1 MRGHW
6 AMEITST
13 HQGHFGVALEHFERA
28 LSLYD
33 TDQNRDDPFVDAL
46 NPGVAMRCF
55 AGWCLWFIGRPDRAL
70 VPIREAVTLA
80 RSLSEPHGLAHAL
93 VFAAT
98 LHQLRRE
105 PKAARHYADE
115 AMALTTEHGLV
126 LYGAIA
132 RIVRG
137 WASIGGGNDEN
148 AAEQIRQGLAAWQ
161 STGAA
166 LMRPHFLALLAEAVK
181 STAEEDGGLRALD
194 EALALAESTGEYCYQ
209 SEVYRLRGER
219 LLKRA
224 RQRTYVNE
232 AEGCFEQ
239 SLAIARRQQALSLEL
254 RAAMSLARLHRN
266 GARHAQARAALRA
279 VFDRFDEGFDT
290 RDLRD
295 ARALL
300 AAP

>member
-1 MRGHW
+1 
-6 AMEITST
+6 
-13 HQGHFGVALEHFERA
+13 
-28 LSLYD
+28 
-33 TDQNRDDPFVDAL
+33 
-46 NPGVAMRCF
+46 MRCF

-80 RSLSEPHGLAHAL
+80 RSQSEPHGLAHAL

-98 LHQLRRE
+98 IHQLRRE
-105 PKAARHYADE
+105 PKIARHYADA
-115 AMALTTEHGLV
+115 AMTLTTEHGLT
-126 LYGAIA
+126 LYDAVA

-137 WASIGGGNDEN
+137 WASIGGENDEN

-161 STGAA
+161 GTGAA
-166 LMRPHFLALLAEAVK
+166 LMRPHFLALLAEALP

-194 EALALAESTGEYCYQ
+194 EALALAESTGEYYYQ
-209 SEVYRLRGER
+209 AEVYRLRGER

-224 RQRTYVNE
+224 YVKE

-254 RAAMSLARLHRN
+254 RAAVSLARLHRDD
-266 GARHAQARAALRA
+266 ARHAQALASVRA
-279 VFDRFDEGFDT
+279 VYERFDEGFGT